1 MEAPRLL
8 AVLLLL
14 ANLNQYA
21 SFFTTNRFC
30 PYQLQPCL
38 VAPVFLKAEC
48 DLATEGTIECDDA
61 LQPKPAA
68 TVWQVFGELAAKTN
82 SINLGQGF
90 PDWSPPDFVLDSLR
104 GVVDTPYHQYTRPAG
119 HPPLVEL
126 IGARYSKH
134 FDRIIDPFNEVAIT
148 VGASQALYLS
158 LMTLTKPGDEVV
170 MFEPFFELYLKQ
182 LKLTA
187 ASPVFVPLGGPGR
200 ASADDPWGLD
210 VDLLRKAITEKT
222 KVLILNS
229 PHNPTGKVFTL
240 QELEAIAQVVRD
252 NPQIIV
258 LSDEVYKFS
267 VYSALGKGDS
277 SAEGHYHFARI
288 KDMFDRTIT
297 LSSCGKTFSVTGW
310 QVGWAVG
317 PARYVQ
323 QMQEMLPCLQFCS
336 STPIQHAL
344 TTALQVADLPY
355 KGFPNYYSWLRAQ
368 FLRKRM
374 ILEEGLRAVGVEPLA
389 SNGGFFLMG
398 KLPLYKELTSGV
410 GAGAPLDEP
419 YDWRF
424 CRMMAERYGISAIPA
439 SPFFSKEEHNSVG
452 PMARFAFC
460 KKDETLIGARDRLL
474 TIAASSAFAKSKTLS

>member
-1 MEAPRLL
+1 MQVLCLL
-8 AVLLLL
+8 VLLLASL
-14 ANLNQYA
+14 DQYA
-21 SFFTTNRFC
+21 SFTTSRLC
-30 PYQLQPCL
+30 EPSRL
-38 VAPVFLKAEC
+38 VAHVATAEC
-48 DLATEGTIECDDA
+48 DLATEGTIECDEPVA
-61 LQPKPAA
+61 LQPIPKPAA
-68 TVWQVFGELAAKTN
+68 TVWQVFGDLAAKTK
-82 SINLGQGF
+82 SVNLGQGF
-90 PDWSPPDFVLDSLR
+90 PDWSPPDFILEALR
-104 GVVDTPYHQYTRPAG
+104 EVVSSPYHQYTRPAG

-134 FDRIIDPFNEVAIT
+134 LDRVVDPFNEVAIT
-148 VGASQALYLS
+148 VGASQALFLS
-158 LMTLTKPGDEVV
+158 LMTFTKPGDEVV

-187 ASPVFVPLGGPGR
+187 ATPVFVPLGGRGATR
-200 ASADDPWGLD
+200 EDPWALD
-210 VDLLRKAITEKT
+210 VDVLRGAITKKT

-240 QELEAIAQVVRD
+240 PELEAIAQVVRE
-252 NPQIIV
+252 NPNIIV

-267 VYSALGKGDS
+267 VYNALDKGDS

-317 PARYVQ
+317 PSVYIR
-323 QMQEMLPCLQFCS
+323 QMQDMLPCLQFCS

-344 TTALQVADLPY
+344 TLALQVADLPY
-355 KGFPNYYSWLRAQ
+355 EGFPNYYSWLRAQ
-368 FLRKRM
+368 FQRKRS
-374 ILEEGLRAVGVEPLA
+374 ILEEGLAAVGIEPLA
-389 SNGGFFLMG
+389 SSGGFFLMG
-398 KLPLYKELTSGV
+398 KLPYYKELDV
-410 GAGAPLDEP
+410 AGAPLDEP

-439 SPFFSKEEHNSVG
+439 SPFFSTPEHNAVG

-460 KKDETLIGARDRLL
+460 KKDETLVGARDRLL
-474 TIAASSAFAKSKTLS
+474 QIAASSAYAKSKLLL